1 MAGGGPVYYKQHRLF
16 KKNWQRHLFFSS
28 IMSVF
33 FVIGLKYDQLARD
46 RNNTFRGKTA
56 LFGPET
62 ITQGRHSSS

>member
-16 KKNWQRHLFFSS
+16 KKNWQRHF
-28 IMSVF
+28 VF